1 MASKNRHL
9 RGDTREIKAP
19 IHGNVTVEKG
29 ELMFLAAGASAI
41 VGKTDYYAY
50 PASYLADSTK
60 TYVDYN
66 FLGVSM
72 AASQDGTTEDIAIAT
87 DGIFRFQIKT
97 GASATSQYVKI
108 GQTVAACT
116 IGTSGVSLSGTT
128 VCVGNDGDH
137 TNCVIG
143 RTVKAENAATSVDF
157 LLQSMRF
164 SGSTPVQLVT
174 T

>member
-1 MASKNRHL
+1 MASKNKHL
-9 RGDTREIKAP
+9 RGDTMEIKAP
-19 IHGNVTVEKG
+19 IHGNVSVEKG
-29 ELMFLAAGASAI
+29 EFMFLAAGASAI

-60 TYVDYN
+60 PYVDHN

-72 AASQDGTTEDIAIAT
+72 AASASGTTEDIPIAT
-87 DGIFRFQIKT
+87 AGIFRFQIKT
-97 GASATSQYVKI
+97 GVSATSQYVKI

-116 IGTSGVSLSGTT
+116 IGASGVSVSGTT

-137 TNCVIG
+137 ANCRVG

-164 SGSTPVQLVT
+164 SGVTPVVLVAT
-174 T
+174 